1 MIVGGQTCSRNGITY
16 VIRSARLEDASELSA
31 VRLLIDGETENM
43 DREPGEGF
51 IDADGF
57 AQLIRTDAGSSRNL
71 FLVAETER
79 GIAGFS
85 RVQGNE
91 LKRFAHKAEF
101 GVGVLKAY
109 WGYGIG
115 RQLLERSLQWADGI
129 GIMKMNLNV
138 LESNIKAISLYMK
151 FGFETEAVLKK
162 DKRLSDG
169 RYYNTIIMSRFR
181 R

>member
-1 MIVGGQTCSRNGITY
+1 MIVDGQTCSRNGITY

-43 DREPGEGF
+43 DREPGESY

-91 LKRFAHKAEF
+91 LKRFTHKAEF

-115 RQLLERSLQWADGI
+115 RQLLERSLQWADNI